1 MAKVGTV
8 VISLAILGVTAAQQY
23 FNPDPVAYP
32 YGHIPFLPQA
42 YRNADYYKNLPPYYR
57 NADYYK
63 NFPHYQNVDYY
74 QNLTQYHNLPPHLR
88 HPDYYKNLPQHY
100 QNTDYYKNL
109 PQHYQNADYY
119 KNLPQHYQNADY
131 YKNFPN
137 YYQNLDKY
145 NNVPSHLKPADY
157 YKNLPQYYKDHQYYR
172 TAESVAPIVR
182 YDSDVREDGSY
193 EYSYE
198 TGNGIAAQESG
209 VQRPVPP
216 VGELGTAAQG
226 SYSYTSPEGVPVS
239 ISYVADENGFR
250 AVGDV
255 LPTPPPVPPQIQR
268 SLEYN
273 AARERALPTYPTVAP
288 IL

>member
-1 MAKVGTV
+1 MAKVVTV
-8 VISLAILGVTAAQQY
+8 VILLAILGVSTAQ
-23 FNPDPVAYP
+23 FINPDPVAYP
-32 YGHIPFLPQA
+32 YGHTPFLPQH
-42 YRNADYYKNLPPYYR
+42 YRNADYYKNLPSYYPTT
-57 NADYYK
+57 DYYK
-63 NFPHYQNVDYY
+63 NFPHYYQNADYY
-74 QNLTQYHNLPPHLR
+74 QNLTQYHNVPPHLR
-88 HPDYYKNLPQHY
+88 HYDYYKNLPQYY
-100 QNTDYYKNL
+100 QTADYYKNL
-109 PQHYQNADYY
+109 PQQYQNADYY
-119 KNLPQHYQNADY
+119 KNLP
-131 YKNFPN
+131 N
-137 YYQNLDKY
+137 YYQDKY
-145 NNVPSHLKPADY
+145 QNLPSHLRPADY

-172 TAESVAPIVR
+172 TAESVAPIVK

-216 VGELGTAAQG
+216 IGELGTAAQG

-239 ISYVADENGFR
+239 VSYVADENGFR

-268 SLEYN
+268 SLKYN
-273 AARERALPTYPTVAP
+273 AARERALPRYSTVSP